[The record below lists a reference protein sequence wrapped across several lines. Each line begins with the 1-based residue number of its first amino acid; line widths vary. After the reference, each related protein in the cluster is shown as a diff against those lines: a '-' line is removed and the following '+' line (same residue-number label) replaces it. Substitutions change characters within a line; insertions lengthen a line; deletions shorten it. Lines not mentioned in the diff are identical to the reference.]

1 MSNKKKILI
10 VDDNQSYLEILNNFL
25 SDNEYDV
32 VCSHNGKDAK
42 EKFEEFTPDIVL
54 TDIVMPEVDG
64 IELLLSLRKI
74 NPEISVI
81 AMSGGNR
88 GYADSYL
95 NMAEKL
101 GADVILNKP
110 FELSVL
116 LEEIKK
122 LDLGE

>member
-1 MSNKKKILI
+1 MTNKKKILV

-32 VCSHNGKDAK
+32 VSSHNGKDAK
-42 EKFEEFTPDIVL
+42 DKFEEFTPDIVV

-88 GYADSYL
+88 GYAGSYL
-95 NMAEKL
+95 TMAEKL
-101 GADVILNKP
+101 GAEVILNKP

-122 LDLGE
+122 LDLGK